1 MTKGIEGKVVLIT
14 GGSSGI
20 GAETARLLAE
30 RGAKV
35 AIAAISSSLS
45 EGSSLYRWIPMFLSM
60 NHGGI
65 SPAAVRFVIERAV
78 AGRLNHLLGDVAR
91 RIAAGDAVAEA
102 LARGRDALID
112 LGFEAVD
119 YLELRDA
126 ETLAPLDEA
135 TRPARLLAAV
145 HIDGCRLIDN
155 ITLVSGGDMY

>member
-1 MTKGIEGKVVLIT
+1 MGLPGLGGDWIVPVNAFACAFGSVL
-14 GGSSGI
+14 
-20 GAETARLLAE
+20 LL
-30 RGAKV
+30 
-35 AIAAISSSLS
+35 
-45 EGSSLYRWIPMFLSM
+45 
-60 NHGGI
+60 
-65 SPAAVRFVIERAV
+65 
-78 AGRLNHLLGDVAR
+78 
-91 RIAAGDAVAEA
+91 EA